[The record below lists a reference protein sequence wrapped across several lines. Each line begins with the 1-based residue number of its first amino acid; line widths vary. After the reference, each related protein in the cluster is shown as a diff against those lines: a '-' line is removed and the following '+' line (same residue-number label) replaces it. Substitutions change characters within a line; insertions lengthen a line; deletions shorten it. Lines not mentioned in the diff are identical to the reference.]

1 LAAWETTLVKR
12 IIIVLAIFLL
22 ALSVQAS
29 AVELRED
36 HPREYV
42 VQPGDTLWDIAS
54 RFLTR
59 PWQWPNIWQANPQI
73 ENPHLIFPGDVISLV
88 FIGGEPRLMV
98 DDSIKR
104 LSPRIRSEE
113 IDGPITTL
121 PLDAIEPFLRR
132 TRIVDGEVIA
142 DLPYIIG
149 NEDNRSMA
157 SRGDRTYARDMEDA
171 AVGEEVVIARKVY
184 QFVDRREAVY
194 VEQGIRRNRVR
205 SGPAQVPS
213 GERPSGSLWL
223 NTVGRLNEFNY
234 PVIGYE
240 MYEVARATV
249 LQAGDPA
256 ILQVEGGRWEV
267 TAGDYVLPVDDFE
280 FEAVFHPRP
289 MDEVPEEAR
298 VLSISEAYYGVGHY
312 QVVAI
317 NLGSEQGVEPGH
329 VFSAFRPGRIV
340 RDDKRYPLMSQ
351 AAFNEPE
358 RVHVALPD
366 EYAGVLMVFRP
377 FDNISYAIVL
387 DGARPVRV
395 DDLLDHPDR
404 RL

>member
-1 LAAWETTLVKR
+1 MKR
-12 IIIVLAIFLL
+12 IGIVLAILLL
-22 ALSVQAS
+22 ALSVQAG

-59 PWQWPNIWQANPQI
+59 PWQWPNIWQANPDI

-104 LSPRIRSEE
+104 LSPRIRSEDLE
-113 IDGPITTL
+113 GPITTL

-132 TRIVDGEVIA
+132 TRIIQEDELA
-142 DLPYIIG
+142 QLPYIIA
-149 NEDNRSMA
+149 NEDNRFMA
-157 SRGDRTYARDMEDA
+157 SPGDRTYARGMADA
-171 AVGEEVVIARKVY
+171 AVGQQVVIARLVH
-184 QFVDRREAVY
+184 QFVDRRDAVY
-194 VEQGIRRNRVR
+194 GEQGIRRNRVR
-205 SGPAQVPS
+205 NGPAQVPS

-223 NTVGRLNEFNY
+223 NTVGRLDEFNY

-240 MYEVARATV
+240 MHEAARATV
-249 LQAGDPA
+249 VRAGDPA
-256 ILQVEGGRWEV
+256 ILQIEDGRREILP
-267 TAGDYVLPVDDFE
+267 GDYVLPVDDFE
-280 FEAVFHPRP
+280 FEEVFHPRTMEGMP
-289 MDEVPEEAR
+289 DDAM
-298 VLSISEAYYGVGHY
+298 VLSISEAFYGVGHY
-312 QVVAI
+312 QIVAI
-317 NLGSEQGVEPGH
+317 NLGTEQGIEPGH

-340 RDDKRYPLMSQ
+340 RDNKRYPLMSQ

-366 EYAGVLMVFRP
+366 EFAGVLMVFRP
-377 FDNISYAIVL
+377 FDEISYAIVL
-387 DGARPVRV
+387 DGPRPVRV
-395 DDLLDHPDR
+395 DDRLDHPDR

>member
-1 LAAWETTLVKR
+1 MKR
-12 IIIVLAIFLL
+12 IVIVLAIFLL

-59 PWQWPNIWQANPQI
+59 PWQWPNIWQANPEI

-98 DDSIKR
+98 DDSVKK
-104 LSPRIRSEE
+104 LSPRIRAEDL
-113 IDGPITTL
+113 DGPIATL

-132 TRIVDGEVIA
+132 IRILGEEELEA
-142 DLPYIIG
+142 LPYVLA
-149 NEDNRSMA
+149 NEDNQAMA
-157 SRGDRTYARDMEDA
+157 ANGDRTYVRGLNDF
-171 AVGEEVVIARKVY
+171 AVGQEVVIGRVIH

-205 SGPAQVPS
+205 RDEYQVPS
-213 GERPSGSLWL
+213 RERPSSALWL
-223 NTVGRLNEFNY
+223 NTVGRLEEFSY

-240 MYEVARATV
+240 LYEAARATV
-249 LQAGDPA
+249 LRAGDPA
-256 ILQVEGGRWEV
+256 ILQIEEGQREV
-267 TAGDYVLPVDDFE
+267 IAGDYVLPVDDFE
-280 FEAVFHPRP
+280 FEAVFHPRS
-289 MDEVPEEAR
+289 MDEVPEDGR
-298 VLSISEAYYGVGHY
+298 VLSIGEAYYGVGHY
-312 QVVAI
+312 QIVAI
-317 NLGSEQGVEPGH
+317 NLGTEQGIEPGH

-340 RDDKRYPLMSQ
+340 RDNKSYPLMSQ
-351 AAFNEPE
+351 AAFNNPE
-358 RVHVALPD
+358 RVHVELPD
-366 EYAGVLMVFRP
+366 EYAGVLMVFRA
-377 FDNISYAIVL
+377 FDEISYAIVL
-387 DGARPVRV
+387 DGNKSIRV
-395 DDLLDHPDR
+395 DDRLNHPDR